1 MLLQEIDRNAV
12 KFVPEPEAE
21 KRERKNPLPWESGMI
36 YFSYFSLWFCLECY
50 ISKHTAV
57 TKKDSYP
64 YYISPI
70 EVGLL

>member
-36 YFSYFSLWFCLECY
+36 YFSYFSLWFCLE
-50 ISKHTAV
+50 
-57 TKKDSYP
+57 
-64 YYISPI
+64 YYIPI
-70 EVGLL
+70 KKVQVY